1 MEGTESFNISGSVST
16 CPNQSVNA
24 TSVVTIM
31 DNDRKW
37 GGNEVI
43 GSTEYQKPMQTCIRH
58 RLNNMLL
65 QMVEPRLYL
74 LEQNILVHGALTKY
88 YYIQSKITRCVG
100 HTIAV
105 QLLYVSIRHPVSFIF
120 TWLLY

>member
-1 MEGTESFNISGSVST
+1 
-16 CPNQSVNA
+16 
-24 TSVVTIM
+24 
-31 DNDRKW
+31 
-37 GGNEVI
+37 
-43 GSTEYQKPMQTCIRH
+43 
-58 RLNNMLL
+58 MLP

-88 YYIQSKITRCVG
+88 YYTESKITRRVG

-105 QLLYVSIRHPVSFIF
+105 QLLYVSIRHPVSLIF